1 MKLHK
6 ITATAVALTLAA
18 GAQAQIM
25 SLKECLEE
33 GIRESYQIRLVEI
46 SEEKAAN
53 NDSWAYAGGMPT
65 VSVSGGYSG
74 SIASNDATKSSDG
87 STVSSRNVFDQTLN
101 AQVRADWTLFE
112 GFSIQAT
119 RDRMEELHNQG
130 TIQTRIAIED
140 YIASLTTEYYN
151 LVRQTI
157 HLKNLDYATALSK
170 ERLRIVSERYDM
182 GGDSRLDLQ
191 QAQVYFNSDSAKS
204 LKQHEAVASANIRIN
219 RLMSNQDLRAV
230 HVAADSVINLLT
242 GLDYQSL
249 YDDMMKTN
257 ASLLRAESNR
267 TIARM
272 DRRTVQSR
280 NYPYLRLNA
289 AYGLTHNIY
298 DGNGTSTY
306 SNRTNWGPSFGAT
319 VGINLINGKQR
330 TQERNAILD
339 EMNAD
344 ITIDQLELQL
354 RANLDDFWQAYLN
367 NLMLLELQEQNLKT
381 AQETM
386 EIAQERY
393 LLGNLSGIEMREA
406 QKSLLDAEESLLQ
419 AQYDTKVCEISLLQ
433 ISGRIMI
440 YLE

>member
-1 MKLHK
+1 M
-6 ITATAVALTLAA
+6 TLCT
-18 GAQAQIM
+18 GSSAQIM
-25 SLKECLEE
+25 TLRECLEE
-33 GIRESYQIRLVEI
+33 GIRESYQIRLVNI

-53 NDSWAYAGGMPT
+53 NDSWAYAGGLPT

-74 SIASNDATKSSDG
+74 SMASNDATLRSDG
-87 STVSSRNVFDQTLN
+87 STVSSRNVLDHTLN
-101 AQVRADWTLFE
+101 AQVRADMTVFE

-157 HLKNLDYATALSK
+157 HLQNLDYATALSR
-170 ERLRIVSERYDM
+170 ERLRITSERYDM
-182 GGDSRLDLQ
+182 GGDSRLDYQ
-191 QAQVYFNSDSAKS
+191 QAQVYFNSDSARS

-230 HVAADSVINLLT
+230 HVAADTAITLLT

-249 YDDMMKTN
+249 YDDMMRTN

-267 TIARM
+267 ALARM

-289 AYGLTHNIY
+289 SYGLTHNIY
-298 DGNGTSTY
+298 ETNTY
-306 SNRTNWGPSFGAT
+306 TNRTNWGPNFGAT
-319 VGINLINGKQR
+319 VGMNLVNGKQR

-339 EMNAD
+339 ELNAD
-344 ITIDQLELQL
+344 ITIDQLEPQL
-354 RANLDDFWQAYLN
+354 RANLDDFWQAYCN
-367 NLMLLELQEQNLKT
+367 NLLLLELQEQNLKT

-393 LLGNLSGIEMREA
+393 MLGNLSGIEMREA

-419 AQYDTKVCEISLLQ
+419 AQYDTKVCEISLMQ
-433 ISGRIMI
+433 ISGRIMQ